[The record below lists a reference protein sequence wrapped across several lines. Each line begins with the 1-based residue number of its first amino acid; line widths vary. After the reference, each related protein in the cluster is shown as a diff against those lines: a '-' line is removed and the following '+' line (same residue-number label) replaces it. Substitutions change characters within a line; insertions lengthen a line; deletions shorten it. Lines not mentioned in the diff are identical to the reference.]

1 MTTEPVPIRDAA
13 TVVLLRDGA
22 DGLEVFLQR
31 RVASMVFA
39 AGMTVFPGGA
49 RDPEDP
55 DLVATAVR
63 ETHEETGVRLD
74 PSALRPW
81 SRWVTPEGEVRRYD
95 TWFFVVG
102 LPDGEDPA
110 ARGGEMDEVAWLA
123 PADAL
128 ERLARKELRML
139 PPTAVTLREL
149 TRHASVGS
157 VLEAARDRPIEP
169 IMPRLFVDE
178 QGVGVE
184 LPDGEVLRP

>member
-1 MTTEPVPIRDAA
+1 VTTEPVPIRDAA

-22 DGLEVFLQR
+22 AGLEVFLQR

-95 TWFFVVG
+95 TWFCVVG

-157 VLEAARDRPIEP
+157 VLEATRDRPIEP